1 MEDIE
6 NSSPSPIKA
15 LLVGYIGGINVGDE
29 AIAGALAITLKKHFN
44 ADVTIIS
51 GQTKETSAYLALN
64 TSVLKGIYP
73 GKTISFHE
81 YLNMVKAVKKS
92 DVIVFVGGGILQDVH
107 STSLLSHC
115 CTMALLGQ
123 FFGKK
128 NIAIGIGAGPISS
141 KKGKSIASTLLKN
154 IDRMLVRDQHS
165 YDYIKREY
173 PENIEKISKGSDS
186 IFLLKE
192 KLKPNEK
199 IKKGRIGLCFRSWPQ
214 LNLSNLSNLTEL
226 LIKENKTPIFFA
238 YEKADLKLY
247 EILSAK
253 FQDKIF
259 LLEPTSLD
267 SDLQRICDLDG
278 LISMRLHA
286 NLFAIM
292 SSTPFI
298 ALSYD
303 EKVTNVI
310 SQAGYPNQVLSI
322 STSPELILNRLDDFD
337 IPHFSTD
344 LTDNAYQGNINRLSE
359 FLSTDY
365 KNEHT
370 ITQRLGAGFS
380 SLVLANQILVMPS
393 IRNYLISIADKI
405 GHLFSKKIKDKIKKI
420 VGIKW

>member
-1 MEDIE
+1 MKDIE
-6 NSSPSPIKA
+6 SSSLNPIKA

-29 AIAGALAITLKKHFN
+29 AIAGALAISLKQHFN

-51 GQTKETSAYLALN
+51 GQPKETSAYLALN
-64 TSVLKGIYP
+64 INVLKGIYP

-81 YLNMVKAVKKS
+81 YKNMVKAVKQS

-107 STSLLSHC
+107 STSLLFHC

-128 NIAIGIGAGPISS
+128 NIAIGVGAGPISS
-141 KKGKSIASTLLKN
+141 EKGKSIASTLLKN
-154 IDRMLVRDQHS
+154 MDRMLVRDQQS

-173 PENIEKISKGSDS
+173 LESIGKISKGSDS

-192 KLKPNEK
+192 KLKSN
-199 IKKGRIGLCFRSWPQ
+199 KKNKSGRIGLCFRSWPQ
-214 LNLSNLSNLTEL
+214 LNISNLLNLTKQ
-226 LIKENKTPIFFA
+226 LIKAGKIPVFLA
-238 YEKADLKLY
+238 YEKSDLKLY
-247 EILSAK
+247 EVLSEK
-253 FQDKIF
+253 FQDNIS

-267 SDLQRICDLDG
+267 SDLQKIRDLDG

-292 SSTPFI
+292 CNTPFV

-322 STSPELILNRLDDFD
+322 STSPKLILNRLDDFD
-337 IPHFSTD
+337 IFHSSTD
-344 LTDNAYQGNINRLSE
+344 LTDNAYQCNINKLTE
-359 FLSTDY
+359 FISTDY
-365 KNEHT
+365 QKEHT
-370 ITQRLGAGFS
+370 ITQRLAAGFS
-380 SLVLANQILVMPS
+380 SLVLANQILVMPC
-393 IRNYLISIADKI
+393 IHNCLIFIADRV
-405 GHLFSKKIKDKIKKI
+405 GHLFSQKLKNKIKKI